1 MSRPDDLDRDPEGTV
16 ARARGLYLRALGVA
30 PDDPQVQR
38 AKELSE
44 AVAREAEHRR
54 VARDVAATKARWAA
68 LTAHPHGPAYELAR
82 NIWYGLPMTGAP
94 ELIYP
99 ELDKEDALTRGEW
112 FEWAINH
119 KKAGADAM
127 IDHLASILPPGEEET
142 YPDWRERL
150 KRRRMAWSKATD
162 ETVVNRHLYPQAQR
176 WAKALQK
183 SGLSSE
189 KKPLRPTKPLGTA
202 WPRKPRKAGRTGSRS
217 TTRRTGPS
225 GN

>member
-16 ARARGLYLRALGVA
+16 ARARGLYLRDLGVA

-99 ELDKEDALTRGEW
+99 ELDNEDALTRGEW

-162 ETVVNRHLYPQAQR
+162 ETVVNHHLDPQAEK
-176 WAKALQK
+176 WARAA
-183 SGLSSE
+183 SRAGLTQTPSVQ
-189 KKPLRPTKPLGTA
+189 PQPAG
-202 WPRKPRKAGRTGSRS
+202 PRSPETSRTGAGRKARKRRSR
-217 TTRRTGPS
+217 
-225 GN
+225 